1 MKAITYAEYGPPE
14 VLKLQDVARPS
25 PKDGEV
31 LIRVHAAEATK
42 SDCEMRSFRFS
53 VKWFWLPLRLAIG
66 LRKPRRPILGGYFAG
81 VVEAL
86 GAGVSGYSV
95 GEAVFGSASL
105 KLGAYAE
112 YVALPAGFAITAK
125 PANMRF
131 AEAAAV
137 PLGGLNALHFMRLA
151 GIKAGQKILI
161 IGAGGSIGLH
171 AVQIARAMGAEVT
184 AVDSTIKLDLLRR
197 MGAVHVID
205 YTRENFADAGRTY
218 DVVFDMV
225 AQTSFAACM
234 KVLTA
239 DGTYLCGNPRLSIM
253 LRSLWTSR
261 FTRRTASFAFA
272 RESRA
277 ELEALRDMIEDGRI
291 RPIVDRVYPMEQA
304 AEAHR
309 RVETEQRL
317 GAVVIAIDESAG

>member
-14 VLKLQDVARPS
+14 VLKLRDVARPT

-31 LIRVHAAEATK
+31 LIRMHAAEATK

-66 LRKPRRPILGGYFAG
+66 LRKPRRPILGGYFSG

-95 GEAVFGSASL
+95 GDAVFGSSSL
-105 KLGAYAE
+105 KLGAYGE
-112 YVALPAGFAITAK
+112 YVALPASFTIAAK
-125 PANMRF
+125 PASMSF

-151 GIKAGQKILI
+151 GIRAGQRILI

-184 AVDSTIKLDLLRR
+184 AVDSTLKLDLLRR
-197 MGAVHVID
+197 MGADHVID

-234 KVLTA
+234 KVLA
-239 DGTYLCGNPRLSIM
+239 EDGIYLCGNPRLSIM
-253 LRSLWTSR
+253 LRSLWTTR

-272 RESRA
+272 KESRA
-277 ELEALRDMIEDGRI
+277 ELEALRDMIDDGRI
-291 RPIVDRVYPMEQA
+291 RPILDRVYPMEQA

-317 GAVVIAIDESAG
+317 GAVVIAIAESAG